1 VSDLDAA
8 LDAVKADNDT
18 AAWHSNRA
26 LGFGCSDLPALY
38 AILGWVSPEEWGWHE
53 TTVADPKT
61 GKPVTKW
68 VSEAFRTHHKTG
80 EKEYRSPRYL
90 QEAAAVMK
98 KSGLPRLIAE
108 KAGLAKGRAQ
118 SDAMEE
124 GKRKE
129 RHLFQQSR
137 LGVFGVDAWYAPGC
151 TGLWPAATPHI
162 VGTNPF
168 VVRDMEEP
176 RLLCTIEAWEHV
188 AGKRV
193 AWELKTDRLGL
204 RTEPPWYQ
212 RIQAIGFATAIN
224 ADEWGI
230 QYGPEWALVD
240 EPAFPDL
247 RDPIQWGPYPVRDE
261 DRMMVRRAARLGW
274 KMVEA
279 ALARTKDGPK

>member
-1 VSDLDAA
+1 MSDLDAA
-8 LDAVKADNDT
+8 LDAVKADKDT
-18 AAWHSNRA
+18 AAWHANRA
-26 LGFGCSDLPALY
+26 AGFGCSDLPALY

-80 EKEYRSPRYL
+80 AKEYRSPRYL

-98 KSGLPRLIAE
+98 KTGLPRLIAE

-118 SDAMEE
+118 SDAMAE
-124 GKRKE
+124 GKAKE

-137 LGVFGVDAWYAPGC
+137 LGRFDTTAWYAPDLTEMFLPIG
-151 TGLWPAATPHI
+151 PRV
-162 VGTNPF
+162 VGQNPF
-168 VVRDMEEP
+168 VVQDAEEP
-176 RLLCTIEAWEHV
+176 RLLCTVEAFEESP
-188 AGKRV
+188 AGLV

-274 KMVEA
+274 KLVEA